1 MEPDRNDMK
10 DAAMNGVASAGMQGQ
25 MSAAGWQEYAL
36 IVSRAQGYELDEAQL
51 ARVVAQLELI
61 SGIAAPLLAL
71 QLPAE
76 LEPAPV
82 FRP

>member
-1 MEPDRNDMK
+1 MR
-10 DAAMNGVASAGMQGQ
+10 DAATSPAS
-25 MSAAGWQEYAL
+25 GWTQYVDV
-36 IVSRAQGYELDEAQL
+36 VSHAQGYQLDAAQL

-61 SGIAAPLLAL
+61 SAVAAPLLSL

>member
-1 MEPDRNDMK
+1 MELDK
-10 DAAMNGVASAGMQGQ
+10 NGEKADGGNERGAPSKAEAT
-25 MSAAGWQEYAL
+25 SCSTWADYAL
-36 IVSRAQGYELDEAQL
+36 IVSSAQGYQLDPAQL
-51 ARVVAQLELI
+51 VRVAAQLELI
-61 SGIAAPLLAL
+61 SAIAAPLLDL